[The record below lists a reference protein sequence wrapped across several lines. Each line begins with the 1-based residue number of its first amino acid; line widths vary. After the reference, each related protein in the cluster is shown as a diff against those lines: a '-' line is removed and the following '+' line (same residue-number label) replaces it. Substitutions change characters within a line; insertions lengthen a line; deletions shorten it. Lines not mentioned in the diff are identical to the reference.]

1 MSRTLFTLRVTVK
14 DGEHAILTR
23 NGRFERA
30 LEPGRHTLFD
40 VKRELAVE
48 LHQVVRA
55 EFPGER
61 YAVLKAARPDL
72 VAELFEAV
80 ETKADEVAIVS
91 LDGRPTKNVFSR
103 LSASSAIPSLIT
115 STASKLPWKLLNNA
129 AAEHIRHFQRL
140 KMDFVIRSNG
150 CLIVTLQIGDS
161 LFQSQIQVF
170 SHHRL
175 HLFKRPILGI
185 GRVEEFCDVIR
196 VNVPTLTR
204 IFQCGCVTAFCRLE
218 YFCGNQNML
227 GEQRG
232 QLFAGFLA
240 VKRLN
245 GIANVNLVLQ

>member
-91 LDGRPTKNVFSR
+91 LDGRPTH
-103 LSASSAIPSLIT
+103 LMG
-115 STASKLPWKLLNNA
+115 PWQTRAFWKVA
-129 AAEHIRHFQRL
+129 
-140 KMDFVIRSNG
+140 
-150 CLIVTLQIGDS
+150 T
-161 LFQSQIQVF
+161 
-170 SHHRL
+170 
-175 HLFKRPILGI
+175 
-185 GRVEEFCDVIR
+185 RVEVE
-196 VNVPTLTR
+196 R
-204 IFQCGCVTAFCRLE
+204 I
-218 YFCGNQNML
+218 
-227 GEQRG
+227 
-232 QLFAGFLA
+232 
-240 VKRLN
+240 
-245 GIANVNLVLQ
+245 